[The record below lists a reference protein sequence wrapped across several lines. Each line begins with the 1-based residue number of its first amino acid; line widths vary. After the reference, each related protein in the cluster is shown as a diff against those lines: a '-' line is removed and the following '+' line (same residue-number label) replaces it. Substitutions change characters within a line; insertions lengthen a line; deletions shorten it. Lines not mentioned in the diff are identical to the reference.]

1 MNNST
6 HNPNF
11 NRVSTNIRRGSNK
24 PDLYIQAVTR
34 QGSQSF
40 WQDLGAVWET
50 SKEGYLKGKLTING
64 EEIEIVVQTREA
76 RDLVLN
82 RVRQQKHEA
91 PIELDDNAHQP
102 A

>member
-1 MNNST
+1 MNNNT

-11 NRVSTNIRRGSNK
+11 NRASTNVRRSNNK

-34 QGSQSF
+34 QGQQSF

-50 SKEGYLKGKLTING
+50 SKDGYLKGKFTING

-76 RDLVLN
+76 RELALSK
-82 RVRQQKHEA
+82 VRQQKHEA
-91 PIELDDNAHQP
+91 PVALDDNAHQP